1 MTLFT
6 AVLPKKLSCCCPDR
20 YLPSTHTVMTAN
32 TVGKPMMCRWHPQ
45 QATLHS
51 TVSTT
56 MLSRLESLY
65 HEKAKKH
72 HASNLGN
79 RHL

>member
-1 MTLFT
+1 
-6 AVLPKKLSCCCPDR
+6 
-20 YLPSTHTVMTAN
+20 
-32 TVGKPMMCRWHPQ
+32 MMRRRHPQ

-65 HEKAKKH
+65 HEKAKNI
-72 HASNLGN
+72 AQATLATDIFEPLSIVTLA
-79 RHL
+79 LQAPI